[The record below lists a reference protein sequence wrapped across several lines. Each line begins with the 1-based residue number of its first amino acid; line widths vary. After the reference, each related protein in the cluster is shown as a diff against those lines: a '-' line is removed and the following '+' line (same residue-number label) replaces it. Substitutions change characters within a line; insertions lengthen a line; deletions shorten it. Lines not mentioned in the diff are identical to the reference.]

1 MAHFLNIVPDLAIIL
16 IIISLF
22 FIFSTVNNRNTNIH
36 VILTTIYLDL
46 QFIRFTTNLFIILT
60 LYIAS
65 LVVLYPAYV
74 MTINKIERMKL
85 KGLKPGFTRKDIL
98 LEIDFDNT
106 HKKEEILEIKK
117 RSKLAKKI
125 PWYIFMLLTIAP
137 LIIYYLLFYFYQ

>member
-1 MAHFLNIVPDLAIIL
+1 
-16 IIISLF
+16 
-22 FIFSTVNNRNTNIH
+22 
-36 VILTTIYLDL
+36 
-46 QFIRFTTNLFIILT
+46 
-60 LYIAS
+60 
-65 LVVLYPAYV
+65 